1 MIDTNQPISADD
13 LFTDEQMRAFLT
25 NGFVVIKPDLP
36 RSLHDTIYQKLDQA
50 VEMDGNPGN
59 NLLPRVPEIQEV
71 YDHPTVRGA
80 LTSVIG
86 PNYMMH
92 PHRHHTPID
101 PEVAVGVGTKI
112 AIGDMVKSA
121 TIAVGGRWACISRK
135 IHR

>member
-80 LTSVIG
+80 FTSVICIPTG
-86 PNYMMH
+86 T
-92 PHRHHTPID
+92 HTPID
-101 PEVAVGVGTKI
+101 PEVAVGVGTKT